1 MNKIALAFNEAAR
14 FCEHS
19 PEDSTETDLS
29 DLVNSFFEV
38 ETDEATMFRRERD
51 VSDGYW
57 SESKTK
63 SMLLDSL
70 SDEKDDVKQ
79 MIRKETEH
87 ACEMFVGYGLSEEFR
102 CRLMSHVRDNSFDAG
117 LCKSRRDKLGRNL
130 LSEAYEYVDVYTN
143 GTRYIVEVNLVAQ
156 FEIARPTTSYASLL
170 EIIPPIFVGKPEE
183 LRQVVKLM
191 CKAMR
196 ESMKTE
202 DMQLPPWR
210 RSSYMLSKWFSRYKR
225 TVSEVPTAIR
235 RTISF
240 HCIDNFAGKD
250 GWKVGIGGFWT
261 SKEMRGPLKLEV
273 WKMGFVNYLDAL
285 KLQEK
290 LEPSFIIR
298 KGEETLHFMVDGPHQ
313 AILYPVISLREIGL
327 GARNYVEKLESTMI
341 ELSSLYGVKAC
352 AGRKGE
358 TGVWVGERKIGA
370 IGVRKS
376 HGITSH
382 GLAFNIDPD
391 LKSPVAGDHEAERA
405 VLQFFPQ
412 CLDQ

>member
-1 MNKIALAFNEAAR
+1 MILRMNKIALAFNEAAR

-57 SESKTK
+57 SESETK
-63 SMLLDSL
+63 SMLLDLL

-87 ACEMFVGYGLSEEFR
+87 ACEMFVGYGPSEEFR
-102 CRLMSHVRDNSFDAG
+102 PRLMSHLRDTSFDAG

-250 GWKVGIGGFWT
+250 GWKVG
-261 SKEMRGPLKLEV
+261 
-273 WKMGFVNYLDAL
+273 YLTA
-285 KLQEK
+285 
-290 LEPSFIIR
+290 
-298 KGEETLHFMVDGPHQ
+298 
-313 AILYPVISLREIGL
+313 
-327 GARNYVEKLESTMI
+327 
-341 ELSSLYGVKAC
+341 
-352 AGRKGE
+352 
-358 TGVWVGERKIGA
+358 
-370 IGVRKS
+370 
-376 HGITSH
+376 
-382 GLAFNIDPD
+382 AFEGTN
-391 LKSPVAGDHEAERA
+391 
-405 VLQFFPQ
+405 
-412 CLDQ
+412 